1 MNNYD
6 LTVGDGMSENDQNP
20 SGMFDYVTGMA
31 SGGDVDSDLF
41 RILNPE
47 QIETAPEFAPQQA
60 VDAAFDSAFNK
71 QADVVQNLQQAGVQ
85 EKPADIPS
93 VIQPSTAQTAQPKSP
108 FEAFQLALK
117 SPTQTQFGQYTVT
130 PRTFVDLNPGYDLS
144 EEQIE
149 TLGANKPQYYTISGM
164 KGKTDNGLDY
174 EQNVDYDPQGNFAG
188 YQVNV
193 KSGADS
199 GTILN
204 YGPKGEL
211 LSSTGYDK
219 SESWRKPVSMAVAL
233 FGSALGAPYIGQT
246 LFGLSGAAGAMA
258 GGATIGGLS
267 GAAAGLE
274 GSDLLKAAAVSG
286 LGAGAGELGNVA
298 GKAAGD
304 FASNLFSGSPDAAS
318 LARDIVSGAVKGGI
332 SSLPGAISTGD
343 ASGILTGGLMGG
355 AGGAFTN
362 LTEGLASY
370 GIKPTQI
377 QAGINIARGLQSGN
391 TNAILNSLGGLLDSK
406 NVDIAGKAF
415 VAFDAVRSGNPI
427 KAAAAIMQL
436 GNTFKS
442 GAASKS
448 PSSQEISQSD
458 VNNYKNIYDS
468 ISNNQGDGSEVT
480 EEDNLDSN
488 KDESVAVKGQYQTSF
503 MPGYLYDPLDET
515 VHSQR
520 VNVTEKKIPVGDQF
534 LDSLISQVFTKA
546 DTPTQFVP
554 VTGQKLKDL
563 GNAIDT
569 SVDVADQKV
578 DVTGKNIGPNFL
590 SDEGL
595 IPPEKYK
602 PPEVPKA
609 EEIKTPPKVP
619 ITIPGGPSSPKQ
631 TDVRQTVGGQ
641 QNLTSLGA
649 LPLFESIFYQQ
660 RMREQQLA
668 DLMEQEENQ
677 DPYEVLMRMAERNPE
692 VAVDELMRI
701 IEGA

>member
-93 VIQPSTAQTAQPKSP
+93 VIQQSTAQTAQPKSP
-108 FEAFQLALK
+108 FEAFKLALK

-164 KGKTDNGLDY
+164 KGKTDDGLDY

-286 LGAGAGELGNVA
+286 LGAGAGQLGNVA

-362 LTEGLASY
+362 LTEGLTSY

-436 GNTFKS
+436 GNVLQGKVIPGIKPAGGPKQTLE
-442 GAASKS
+442 GEIDASNLLTDLQKY
-448 PSSQEISQSD
+448 QD
-458 VNNYKNIYDS
+458 VIKNLPTV
-468 ISNNQGDGSEVT
+468 GEVSEVPKT
-480 EEDNLDSN
+480 
-488 KDESVAVKGQYQTSF
+488 DESVLISESK
-503 MPGYLYDPLDET
+503 MPF
-515 VHSQR
+515 
-520 VNVTEKKIPVGDQF
+520 GDQF
-534 LDSLISQVFTKA
+534 LDSLISKSGSFAPKENQTVSIIDKYLSSTG
-546 DTPTQFVP
+546 TPQYMYEQGKPNVP
-554 VTGQKLKDL
+554 
-563 GNAIDT
+563 
-569 SVDVADQKV
+569 SQKV
-578 DVTGKNIGPNFL
+578 DVTGKNLKSELI

-595 IPPEKYK
+595 IPDEYK
-602 PPEVPKA
+602 LPEVPKA

-619 ITIPGGPSSPKQ
+619 ITIPGKPSSPKQ

-668 DLMEQEENQ
+668 DLMEQDQNQ